1 MALESEPVVGV
12 AGLRQIHP
20 RQRNKT
26 KYHIKSGHQKQCA
39 ARCYTEQK
47 KYVFSLDKSKRM
59 VTLEMLLKCLNAGN
73 VIGSHDGEK
82 SWQFTTRILPKCCV
96 NRIHCSVSCQHK

>member
-12 AGLRQIHP
+12 AGLPQIHP

-26 KYHIKSGHQKQCA
+26 KYHVKYDHQKQCV
-39 ARCYTEQK
+39 ARCCTERK
-47 KYVFSLDKSKRM
+47 KFVFSLDKAKRM
-59 VTLEMLLKCLNAGN
+59 VTLEMLLICLNAGN

-82 SWQFTTRILPKCCV
+82 S
-96 NRIHCSVSCQHK
+96 